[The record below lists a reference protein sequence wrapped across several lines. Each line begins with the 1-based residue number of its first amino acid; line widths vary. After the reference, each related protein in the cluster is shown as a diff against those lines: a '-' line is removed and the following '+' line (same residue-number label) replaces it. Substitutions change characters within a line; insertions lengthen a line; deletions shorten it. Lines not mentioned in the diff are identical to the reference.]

1 MVLVSL
7 GELGGLVIGTVEGYL
22 VILSLGLP
30 LGSPIGYPN
39 LRAVLPVPLLSAPI
53 GLLFGYEAF
62 IY

>member
-1 MVLVSL
+1 M
-7 GELGGLVIGTVEGYL
+7 IGTVKGYL